1 MNLSNNFTLE
11 ELAATSTGLGNKPD
25 QIELQNIQRLVNN
38 VLQPLRDMYGMPIKV
53 NSGFRS
59 HIVNSS
65 VGGASTSQH
74 CSGEAVDIDSINNA
88 LLFQMI
94 KDNLIFDQLI
104 WESGNDI
111 QPDWI
116 HVSYKQF
123 ENRRQ
128 TLRMVNGHYSAM

>member
-1 MNLSNNFTLE
+1 
-11 ELAATSTGLGNKPD
+11 
-25 QIELQNIQRLVNN
+25 
-38 VLQPLRDMYGMPIKV
+38 MYGMPIKV